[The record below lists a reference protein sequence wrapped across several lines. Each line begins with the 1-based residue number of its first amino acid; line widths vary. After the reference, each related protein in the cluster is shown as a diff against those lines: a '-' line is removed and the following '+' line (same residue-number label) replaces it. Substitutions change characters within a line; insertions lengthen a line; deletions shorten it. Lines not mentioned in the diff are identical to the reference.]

1 MSRSLFISIVVWFAV
16 EATKGLIDDTSKLL
30 LMAMGGIQLLVV
42 MYFLLVLLSGIVKK
56 WKDHKALNYGFSIA
70 LTVILLIFIEGT
82 LRVLDKPSWSAKNY
96 KEAGWRTSRLFEQ
109 INELG
114 FRGQKIIYSKDDYV
128 VLLVGDSQV
137 EASGVEWEQSPGP
150 ALERALNSKGLKT
163 KVVTIGSGG
172 WGNDQQLLVLPEYF
186 RKYRADAVVVWQT
199 IENDVMNN
207 IFPTHWPMDG
217 PIKPTFWLE
226 EGELRGPNVQ
236 MGEKISY
243 IGSNENAMFKL
254 QLLINRVLYLKNRN
268 PEKGMDASWE
278 AKLPFSYQPQKST
291 TENVSYDWDPEKHPE
306 HTYIPFENME
316 NGKNHRHLGM
326 IPMSP
331 RTEYGIKLTNL
342 ILGRMET
349 LCVKN
354 NATFSVFYAEH
365 AKYTIDTTTKVQ
377 HWKGGY
383 YRHSLKR
390 QFVNRQF
397 INRGLDTIAI
407 PITIADWKVSATD
420 EHLNGNANVQVMQD
434 LADVLFKRQLVND

>member
-1 MSRSLFISIVVWFAV
+1 MTWSLSRSLFISIVVWFAV

-70 LTVILLIFIEGT
+70 LTVILLFFIEGT

-199 IENDVMNN
+199 I
-207 IFPTHWPMDG
+207 
-217 PIKPTFWLE
+217 
-226 EGELRGPNVQ
+226 
-236 MGEKISY
+236 
-243 IGSNENAMFKL
+243 
-254 QLLINRVLYLKNRN
+254 
-268 PEKGMDASWE
+268 
-278 AKLPFSYQPQKST
+278 
-291 TENVSYDWDPEKHPE
+291 
-306 HTYIPFENME
+306 
-316 NGKNHRHLGM
+316 
-326 IPMSP
+326 
-331 RTEYGIKLTNL
+331 
-342 ILGRMET
+342 
-349 LCVKN
+349 
-354 NATFSVFYAEH
+354 
-365 AKYTIDTTTKVQ
+365 
-377 HWKGGY
+377 
-383 YRHSLKR
+383 
-390 QFVNRQF
+390 
-397 INRGLDTIAI
+397 
-407 PITIADWKVSATD
+407 
-420 EHLNGNANVQVMQD
+420 
-434 LADVLFKRQLVND
+434 